1 MQTNILWTGQEYYSL
16 ENCLINDT
24 AFGKEITSTIIGE
37 HEGKIYLVEYSIR
50 TNQNWET
57 IFFEVFSRH
66 SDHTQNICFESDGKG
81 NWTHGGAPLTQFQG
95 CIDIDISLTPF
106 TNSLPINR
114 LKLSQQ
120 QEQEIQVIYVNL
132 LEQQIASVRQR
143 YRRLSETE
151 YHYEN
156 VPKDFEATIQVDKQG
171 FVIDYPSL
179 FVRKAAME
187 TNYR

>member
-1 MQTNILWTGQEYYSL
+1 MQTNILWTGREYDSL
-16 ENCLINDT
+16 ENCLINNT

-37 HEGKIYLVEYSIR
+37 YKQKIYLVEYSIR

-66 SDHTQNICFESDGKG
+66 SNHIQRICFESDGKG
-81 NWTHGGAPLTQFQG
+81 NWTHGGTPLTQFRG
-95 CIDIDISLTPF
+95 CTDIDISLTPF

-114 LKLSQQ
+114 LKLSEQ

-132 LEQQIASVRQR
+132 LEQQIVPVRQR
-143 YRRLSETE
+143 YLRLSETE

-156 VPKDFEATIQVDKQG
+156 VPKDFEAIIQVDKLG
-171 FVIDYPSL
+171 FVVDYPSL
-179 FVRKAAME
+179 FVRKAALE
-187 TNYR
+187 TNYL